1 MQTVVSIA
9 LVIFSIFLVVEAF
22 RILRHL
28 RGGGFGQE
36 ELLAICLVVA
46 GVAGALVY
54 FLDLLSFV
62 GVGVRQA
69 WIERVYVARGC
80 FNVLLPLMFLR
91 ALQRRVQEQE
101 GKEDV

>member
-9 LVIFSIFLVVEAF
+9 LVIFSIFLAVEAF

-28 RGGGFGQE
+28 RSGGFGQE

-46 GVAGALVY
+46 GVTGAFAY

-62 GVGVRQA
+62 GVGVHQA
-69 WIERVYVARGC
+69 WIERNYVVRGC
-80 FNVLLPLMFLR
+80 FNALLPLMFLR
-91 ALQRRVQEQE
+91 ALQRRAQEQK